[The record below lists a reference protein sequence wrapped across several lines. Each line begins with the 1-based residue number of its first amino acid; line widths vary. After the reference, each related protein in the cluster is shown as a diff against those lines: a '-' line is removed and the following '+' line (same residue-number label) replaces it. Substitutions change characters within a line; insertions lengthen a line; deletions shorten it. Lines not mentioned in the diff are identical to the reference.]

1 MFSDMLDVVNI
12 PFIIGTFK
20 ANILGKIVIQK
31 TLHVSKQVRV
41 YLIVKK
47 HSQSKQGAIKN
58 KDQMSRMNL
67 LSAIFEQT
75 RSPVLTLK

>member
-41 YLIVKK
+41 YLIVKNTV
-47 HSQSKQGAIKN
+47 SPN
-58 KDQMSRMNL
+58 KEL
-67 LSAIFEQT
+67 
-75 RSPVLTLK
+75 